1 MKIELF
7 QVDAFT
13 KNLFS
18 GNPAAVCPLPAW
30 LSDEKL
36 QAIANENNLSET
48 AFFVGKGD
56 SFQIRWFTP
65 SSEVDLCGHA
75 TLASAYVI
83 DRFISPIASKLRF
96 SSRSG
101 ELSVFRK
108 EERLC
113 LDFPA
118 QKGKQIDCPRLI
130 EDALGLRPVETLLSQ
145 AHIAVLASEDLVRS
159 LSPRLDA
166 ISKLESL
173 GLLVTAPGSYC
184 DFVSRCF
191 FPQLGI
197 TEDPVTGSAHCALAP
212 YWADRLQKTEL
223 NCRQI
228 SRRGGELQC
237 EVKNERVEIAG
248 HCVLFLKG
256 QIEIE

>member
-1 MKIELF
+1 MKIQLF

-30 LSDEKL
+30 LSDDKL

-48 AFFVGKGD
+48 AYIVGTGD
-56 SFQIRWFTP
+56 TFQIRWFTP
-65 SSEVDLCGHA
+65 TAEVDLCGHA
-75 TLASAYVI
+75 TLASAYEI
-83 DRFISPIASKLRF
+83 DLFISPIATKISF

-108 EERLC
+108 EDRLC
-113 LDFPA
+113 LDFPS
-118 QKGKQIDCPRLI
+118 QRGKQIDCPRLI

-145 AHIAVLASEDLVRS
+145 AHIAVLASEDQVRA
-159 LSPRLDA
+159 LSPRMDA

-173 GLLVTAPGSYC
+173 GLLVTAPGSDC

-197 TEDPVTGSAHCALAP
+197 PEDPVTGSAHCALAP
-212 YWADRLQKTEL
+212 YWSDRLQKKKL
-223 NCRQI
+223 NCRQV
-228 SRRGGELQC
+228 SSRGGELQC

-248 HCVLFLKG
+248 DCVLYSRG
-256 QIEIE
+256 QIELE